1 MNKYLPVLLEMLG
14 AVLCAGAGVFLAS
27 GSSSLFGVGGWF
39 CAGLAL
45 IFWRRWRVMAS
56 VSAVIAA
63 LLVCAGQVEDLVRGK
78 ESRWELGFWV
88 CLVVLGVTS
97 GALQWRRTRKHKV
110 PEGHHDSAA

>member
-1 MNKYLPVLLEMLG
+1 MNKYLPALLEILG

-45 IFWRRWRVMAS
+45 IFWRRWRAIAT

-63 LLVCAGQVEDLVRGK
+63 LLVCAGQAEDLVMGK
-78 ESRWELGFWV
+78 ESPWDLGFWV
-88 CLVVLGVTS
+88 CLVLLGIAS
-97 GALQWRRTRKHKV
+97 GTVQWRRTRKHKI
-110 PEGHHDSAA
+110 PDDHHDSAA